1 MNARSTSLLCVAL
14 VAAGGAVRADD
25 FREHAS
31 FALFAGGNG
40 AMPGSF
46 RGQTVP
52 FETTD
57 PGGSIVYHDLKFD
70 DAYDHQYTMGGEFD
84 YAFNPSLT
92 GFGRIGYASFNGREQ
107 TVGTFTSA
115 AATEQSPV
123 SATFE
128 DTSTRE
134 YDLGARYS
142 FMPYSKWRPF
152 VGAALGA
159 THLSAA
165 KADFPNIDGS
175 GTTRVTLGESDTVFS
190 QRAET
195 GLQFAPLPGFDLR
208 LSVAANHVD
217 TDTKSSDPNLA
228 LVGLTNSGGEE
239 RNHWDYPVELAAVW
253 NFGS

>member
-1 MNARSTSLLCVAL
+1 MNARSTSLLCIAL
-14 VAAGGAVRADD
+14 VAAAGAARADD
-25 FREHAS
+25 FRGHTS
-31 FALFAGGNG
+31 FALFAGANA

-52 FETTD
+52 FES
-57 PGGSIVYHDLKFD
+57 GAGAIVYHDLKFD

-92 GFGRIGYASFNGREQ
+92 GFGRIGYGNFDGRTQTIGTLASTAGQFPVQ
-107 TVGTFTSA
+107 A
-115 AATEQSPV
+115 A
-123 SATFE
+123 FE
-128 DTSTRE
+128 DTNTRE
-134 YDLGARYS
+134 FDLGARYS
-142 FMPYSKWRPF
+142 FMPGAKWSPF

-165 KADFPNIDGS
+165 KADFARPDGS
-175 GTTRVTLGESDTVFS
+175 GSTRVTLGAAGTVFS

-208 LSVAANHVD
+208 LSLAADHVNAN
-217 TDTKSSDPNLA
+217 TRSSDPSLA
-228 LVGLTNSGGEE
+228 LVGLETITGEE
-239 RNHWDYPVELAAVW
+239 RSHWDYPLELAAVW